1 MICEALSSSST
12 VFFLF
17 PLHKR
22 PVGKMS
28 FGWSLCSPG
37 QFFIDFS
44 WITLAGESARKSWA
58 VQCACLAPWI
68 PLCEGCG
75 ATTVRPVCCLQP
87 EQLPPFFLYP
97 FSGKGKRGDVC
108 VCFRWGECSPDR
120 LFSGLKWMGER
131 SSIGREVKAASAP
144 LFVSTASVLNIEFV
158 EWEASRSWEMQFKR
172 WYVSA

>member
-1 MICEALSSSST
+1 MCFGVHLDSSLQIFHELHWQVNLHGSLGLCT
-12 VFFLF
+12 VLAWLAESPLWRAAGPPQWGLF
-17 PLHKR
+17 
-22 PVGKMS
+22 
-28 FGWSLCSPG
+28 
-37 QFFIDFS
+37 
-44 WITLAGESARKSWA
+44 A
-58 VQCACLAPWI
+58 VCNL
-68 PLCEGCG
+68 
-75 ATTVRPVCCLQP
+75 R

-131 SSIGREVKAASAP
+131 SSMGREVEAASAP

-172 WYVSA
+172 SYVSA